1 MIRSMHAKLEV
12 CVLDVRDNRLVRL
25 VVGLVLDPTAGV
37 SSDEHLSD
45 FIISEDD
52 EGEGLEIY
60 VRINGFVRALTIGM
74 NHQVHSSGYIRS
86 MASVPGQ

>member
-1 MIRSMHAKLEV
+1 MRLTCAK
-12 CVLDVRDNRLVRL
+12 NGLVRL

-52 EGEGLEIY
+52 EREGLKI
-60 VRINGFVRALTIGM
+60 F
-74 NHQVHSSGYIRS
+74 IRTD
-86 MASVPGQ
+86 